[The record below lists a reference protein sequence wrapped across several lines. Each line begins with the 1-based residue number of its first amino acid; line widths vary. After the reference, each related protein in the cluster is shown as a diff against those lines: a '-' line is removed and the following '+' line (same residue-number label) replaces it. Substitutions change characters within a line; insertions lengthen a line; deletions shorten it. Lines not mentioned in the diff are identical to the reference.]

1 MSCWHIFTSCKTWTC
16 KLSHFFFALLKRI
29 TRTMIT
35 INFPSL
41 LCRESSTKILSIMLF
56 KDFTLYSSVYSS
68 LSYFAFSFVSELIV
82 YIFSGRGDSA
92 GVQSVVCSPI
102 KQKAVWPATTLY
114 LVAHKIL
121 ALFYSIKAISNQ
133 TPNHPHSLQ
142 LICSLNMNFLK
153 YDFRNVVAIILT
165 FYYWGYA
172 MLIACI
178 IYPIQYL

>member
-1 MSCWHIFTSCKTWTC
+1 
-16 KLSHFFFALLKRI
+16 
-29 TRTMIT
+29 MIT

-102 KQKAVWPATTLY
+102 KQKAVWPAITLY

-121 ALFYSIKAISNQ
+121 ALFYSINQ
-133 TPNHPHSLQ
+133 SPNHPHSLQ
-142 LICSLNMNFLK
+142 LKCSLNMNFLK
-153 YDFRNVVAIILT
+153 YDFRNVVAKILT
-165 FYYWGYA
+165 IYYWGFA
-172 MLIACI
+172 KLITCI